1 MCRII
6 SSDNVIGN
14 FIIEAIENNK
24 FEFSIENIIHFDEII
39 SINLREHDYFTGFN
53 YNKIW
58 DFQEN
63 YPFFISEIEED
74 LIKINYDTNKQNK
87 SQLIEQLK
95 RYFRFGMPKT
105 VIDEMIS
112 ESKKIFR

>member
-1 MCRII
+1 MCKII
-6 SSDNVIGN
+6 NSDNVIGN

-24 FEFSIENIIHFDEII
+24 FEFSIESIVLFDKKI
-39 SINLREHDYFTGFN
+39 SNNLKEYDYFTGFN

-63 YPFFISEIEED
+63 YPFFINEIEED
-74 LIKINYDTNKQNK
+74 LVKISYDINKQDK

-95 RYFRFGMPKT
+95 RYFRLGMPKT
-105 VIDEMIS
+105 VIDEMVS
-112 ESKKIFR
+112 ESKKILR